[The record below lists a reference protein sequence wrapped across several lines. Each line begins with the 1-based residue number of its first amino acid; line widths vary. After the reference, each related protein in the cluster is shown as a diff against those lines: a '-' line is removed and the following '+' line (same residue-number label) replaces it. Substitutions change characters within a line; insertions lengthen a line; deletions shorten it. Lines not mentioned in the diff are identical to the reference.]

1 MPFPPSYQGART
13 DASPATPDSHAADH
27 TTLDQADKDIVAE
40 IVAHEASTTA
50 HGIAA
55 TIAAAVASYQPLD
68 SDLTA
73 IAALTTTTFGR
84 SLLALADAAAARTT
98 LGLGSAATASTS
110 AFDAAGAAAA
120 AQAASQPLDSDLTA
134 IAALT
139 TTTFGR
145 SLLALADAA
154 AARTALG
161 LGSAAT
167 SSASAFEVAGAAAAA
182 QAASQPLDS
191 DLTAIAALT
200 TTTFGRSL
208 LALADAAAAR
218 AAIGAGTG
226 NGDALTTS
234 GLNQF
239 ASTTSAQLA
248 SVLSDET
255 GTGSVVFSNSPTL
268 VSPNLDTPSVLVLTN
283 ASGLPASAL
292 PAMTGDVTAAAGSHA
307 TTLAASG
314 VTAGTYG
321 SSAAVPVITFD
332 AKGRATAATTA
343 AIADS
348 PATMILSRI
357 QFK

>member
-1 MPFPPSYQGART
+1 MPFPPTYQGSRT

-27 TTLDQADKDIVAE
+27 TALDQADKDIVAE

-84 SLLALADAAAARTT
+84 SLLALADASAARTT
-98 LGLGSAATASTS
+98 LGLGTAATANSSNFET
-110 AFDAAGAAAA
+110 AGAAAA

-154 AARTALG
+154 AART
-161 LGSAAT
+161 
-167 SSASAFEVAGAAAAA
+167 
-182 QAASQPLDS
+182 
-191 DLTAIAALT
+191 
-200 TTTFGRSL
+200 
-208 LALADAAAAR
+208 
-218 AAIGAGTG
+218 AIGAGTG

-268 VSPNLDTPSVLVLTN
+268 VSPNLDTPSVLILTN
-283 ASGLPASAL
+283 ASGLPATAL
-292 PAMTGDVTAAAGSHA
+292 PAMTGDVTASAGSHA
-307 TTLAASG
+307 TTLASSG

-321 SSAAVPVITFD
+321 SSSAIPVVTFD
-332 AKGRATAATTA
+332 AKGRATSATTA

-348 PATMILSRI
+348 PATMILSRT

>member
-1 MPFPPSYQGART
+1 MPFPPSYQGSRT
-13 DASPATPDSHAADH
+13 DSSPATPDSHAADH

-40 IVAHEASTTA
+40 IVSHEASTTA

-55 TIAAAVASYQPLD
+55 TVAAAVASYQPLD

-73 IAALTTTTFGR
+73 IAALSTTSFGR
-84 SLLALADAAAARTT
+84 SLLELADAAAGRTA
-98 LGLGSAATASTS
+98 LGLGTAATSSTA

-134 IAALT
+134 IAALS

-154 AARTALG
+154 AARTA
-161 LGSAAT
+161 
-167 SSASAFEVAGAAAAA
+167 
-182 QAASQPLDS
+182 
-191 DLTAIAALT
+191 
-200 TTTFGRSL
+200 
-208 LALADAAAAR
+208 
-218 AAIGAGTG
+218 IGAGTG
-226 NGDALTTS
+226 NGDAVTSS

-239 ASTTSAQLA
+239 AATTSAQLA
-248 SVLSDET
+248 SVISDET
-255 GTGSVVFSNSPTL
+255 GTGSLVFSNSPTL
-268 VSPNLDTPSVLVLTN
+268 VSPNLDTPSTLVLTN
-283 ASGLPASAL
+283 ATGLPATAL
-292 PAMTGDVTAAAGSHA
+292 PAMTGDVTASAGSHA

-314 VTAGTYG
+314 VTAGSYG
-321 SSAAVPVITFD
+321 SSSAVPVITFD

-348 PATMILSRI
+348 PAVLILSRT